1 MTPIAESLIAD
12 AFGQAI
18 REVLYEDE
26 LEAMARQQRTLYLRR
41 AIEEIDKQRLE
52 HEDERLNKVMV
63 SIRPVAYSIVLC
75 PADTPHSVSV
85 Y

>member
-26 LEAMARQQRTLYLRR
+26 LEVMARQQRALYLKR

-63 SIRPVAYSIVLC
+63 SIRRVHYI
-75 PADTPHSVSV
+75 
-85 Y
+85 